1 VAFSGRVSNH
11 DPARRLD
18 RGIERAVW
26 MTREQ
31 IVTRSARL
39 RSPMVL
45 GCIDDYLDGV
55 RYPLDVIKH
64 VLKDPSKLS
73 TAELRSRSFD
83 HPALSRVI

>member
-1 VAFSGRVSNH
+1 
-11 DPARRLD
+11 
-18 RGIERAVW
+18 

-31 IVTRSARL
+31 LVARSARL

-45 GCIDDYLDGV
+45 GCIDDYLDGA

-64 VLKDPSKLS
+64 VLKDASTLS

-83 HPALSRVI
+83 HPALNRML